1 SGCSPR
7 RPGRPRSTV
16 LCRGR
21 MTIRPA
27 TLATGGTE
35 RAGPLDKGLG
45 NDAARREMGGAERTD
60 DSIFTGIFVGDDAV
74 GGRRQVAQQTGHLA
88 LPAEA
93 STGRRLYPL
102 ELLQEVVR
110 QPSQVQSLELR

>member
-16 LCRGR
+16 LRRGR

-45 NDAARREMGGAERTD
+45 NDAARREVGGAERTD
-60 DSIFTGIFVGDDAV
+60 DSIFTGVFVGDDDAV
-74 GGRRQVAQQTGHLA
+74 GGRLQVAQQTGHLA

-93 STGRRLYPL
+93 STGRRPYPL

-110 QPSQVQSLELR
+110 QP